1 MARTL
6 EYFITETDRDL
17 TVKEYLTRKE
27 FSSRSLIALKK
38 VPGSIL
44 LNQKPVFVNQPLQT
58 GDRLTIQVFDET
70 ASEKLL
76 PVRLPLEIVY
86 EDEDILVIDKP
97 AGMPIHPSAGNYDN
111 SVANALAW
119 YFKEQDTPFVFRCIN
134 RLDKDTSGLTI
145 IAKHFVSAGIL
156 SGYLCRR
163 LIHRE
168 YLAIVKGTP
177 APSQGIVNAPI
188 SRKAGS
194 ILERTVDFEHGE
206 TAVTRYELKDTKNG
220 YSLISL
226 YLETGRTHQIRVHM
240 KHIGYP
246 LIGDHLYNPDMER
259 IKRQALHSHRLVF
272 PHPITG
278 QRLEF
283 VSPLPEDMESIL
295 HPAACPNQQAP
306 AAQYHLSIH

>member
-58 GDRLTIQVFDET
+58 GDRLTIRVFDET

-119 YFKEQDTPFVFRCIN
+119 YFKEQNTPFVFRCIN
-134 RLDKDTSGLTI
+134 RLDRDTSGLTI

-156 SGYLCRR
+156 SACLSRR
-163 LIHRE
+163 KIHRE
-168 YLAIVKGTP
+168 YLAIVKGSLTP
-177 APSQGIVNAPI
+177 RQGTVSAPI
-188 SRKAGS
+188 SRKPGS
-194 ILERTVDFEHGE
+194 IIERAVDFEHGE

-220 YSLISL
+220 HSLVSIH
-226 YLETGRTHQIRVHM
+226 LETGRTHQIRVHM

-246 LIGDHLYNPDMER
+246 LIGDYLYNPDLDL

-278 QRLEF
+278 QKLEF
-283 VSPLPEDMESIL
+283 ISPLPEDMERVLNPIAS
-295 HPAACPNQQAP
+295 H
-306 AAQYHLSIH
+306 AQEK

>member
-58 GDRLTIQVFDET
+58 GDRLTIRVFDET

-97 AGMPIHPSAGNYDN
+97 AGMPIHPSVGNYDN

-156 SGYLCRR
+156 SACLSRR
-163 LIHRE
+163 KIHRE
-168 YLAIVKGTP
+168 YLAIVKGSLTP
-177 APSQGIVNAPI
+177 
-188 SRKAGS
+188 R
-194 ILERTVDFEHGE
+194 
-206 TAVTRYELKDTKNG
+206 
-220 YSLISL
+220 
-226 YLETGRTHQIRVHM
+226 
-240 KHIGYP
+240 
-246 LIGDHLYNPDMER
+246 
-259 IKRQALHSHRLVF
+259 
-272 PHPITG
+272 
-278 QRLEF
+278 
-283 VSPLPEDMESIL
+283 
-295 HPAACPNQQAP
+295 
-306 AAQYHLSIH
+306 